1 MCYQCEIDPKT
12 GVSMKLRPLNLEQ
25 LSQDENLLPKKW
37 KELIARGFP
46 HEDLILRARAHMA
59 WSERTGDAVTIRNAK
74 AFLSAMARGFM
85 KPFDRTMFQPQQGD
99 PYFVLKTNALNAL
112 DALSKFFG
120 DRVSSVTW
128 NALAHIA
135 TRDEPEEKKS
145 ILKEANKLPHHYGI
159 IDTQLHAIGKVY
171 TFSLHMQSVFFGHTG
186 RILVHNCD
194 CDCSLLNL
202 QPIDGVVKFSLSN
215 QQLFEATQSLFT
227 HQLAESHLILDEK
240 LPFEYTITK
249 EAQEILGLEVE
260 YN

>member
-1 MCYQCEIDPKT
+1 MCLQCELNSET
-12 GVSMKLRPLNLEQ
+12 GVSMVLRPLNLEQ
-25 LSQDENLLPKKW
+25 LSQDETLLPQKW
-37 KELIARGFP
+37 KELVMNGFT
-46 HEDLILRARAHMA
+46 HEDLTLRARAHMA
-59 WSERTGDAVTIRNAK
+59 WSNRTGDATVIRNAK
-74 AFLSAMARGFM
+74 AFLSAMARGFL
-85 KPFDRTMFQPQQGD
+85 KPFDRTMFQPQQSD
-99 PYFVLKTNALNAL
+99 PYFVLKNNALNAL
-112 DALSKFFG
+112 DELSAFFG
-120 DRVSSVTW
+120 NRVSSVTW

-145 ILKEANKLPHHYGI
+145 ILKEANKFPHHYGI

-171 TFSLHMQSVFFGHTG
+171 TFSLHMQSVFFKHTG

-202 QPIDGVVKFSLSN
+202 QQIDGVVKFTLSE

-249 EAQEILGLEVE
+249 EAQEILGLEVAAR
-260 YN
+260 